1 VRSTCDAARR
11 MRTDADEVQVETAP
25 PGRGAGAVLTA
36 QGERGK
42 PRWVENRAVDGWLP
56 RLDLAEA
63 WASRE
68 IAVVLALRNIRIR
81 YKQTFFGVAWA
92 LLQPLAAVG
101 IFTLI
106 FGRLAQLP
114 SEDIPY
120 PVFVYAGLT
129 VWLYFSQS
137 ATLASESLAQYR
149 ELVTKVY
156 FPRLLAPLASV
167 VPALVDLGISLLAVG
182 VFMAIYG
189 VAPTSAIAFLPLWL
203 VALVILTFGVGTWLS
218 ALNVQ
223 YRDVRNALAFVLQ
236 LWFFATPIVYGS
248 SLLEGT
254 WRFLVALNP
263 LVGLLEGFRWS
274 LVGAPFPG
282 PEALVSLATGIAVV
296 ASGIVYFGR
305 SQRRFADLI

>member
-1 VRSTCDAARR
+1 MT
-11 MRTDADEVQVETAP
+11 
-25 PGRGAGAVLTA
+25 AGADQVRAEAATGQDA
-36 QGERGK
+36 RAAPAAGTEPGARG
-42 PRWVENRAVDGWLP
+42 WVDNRALDGWLP
-56 RLDLAEA
+56 RLDFAEV

-68 IAVVLALRNIRIR
+68 IAVVLALRNISIR
-81 YKQTFFGVAWA
+81 YKQTFFGFGWA

-106 FGRLAQLP
+106 FGRLAELP

-120 PVFVYAGLT
+120 PVFVYAGLA
-129 VWLYFSQS
+129 VWFYFSQS

-156 FPRLLAPLASV
+156 FPRLLAPLAAV
-167 VPALVDLGISLLAVG
+167 VPALVDLAISLIAVG

-189 VAPTSAIAFLPLWL
+189 VAPTGAIVFLPLWL

-223 YRDVRNALAFVLQ
+223 YRDVRNALTFLLQ
-236 LWFFATPIVYGS
+236 LWFFATPIVYGG
-248 SLLEGT
+248 SLLEGG
-254 WRFLVALNP
+254 WGFVLALNP
-263 LVGLLEGFRWS
+263 LVGLLDGVRWS

-282 PEALVSLATGIAVV
+282 PEALVSLATGIIVL

>member
-1 VRSTCDAARR
+1 
-11 MRTDADEVQVETAP
+11 MREADADELRVEPAP
-25 PGRGAGAVLTA
+25 GDRGAGAVVA
-36 QGERGK
+36 ARARPGAR
-42 PRWVENRAVDGWLP
+42 RWVENRAVTGWLP
-56 RLDLAEA
+56 RLDLAEV
-63 WASRE
+63 WAARE

-101 IFTLI
+101 IFSLI

-114 SEDIPY
+114 SEQIPY
-120 PVFVYAGLT
+120 PVFVYAGLA
-129 VWLYFSQS
+129 VWFYFSQS

-156 FPRLLAPLASV
+156 FPRLLAPLAAV
-167 VPALVDLGISLLAVG
+167 VPGLVDLAVSLVAVG

-189 VAPTSAIAFLPLWL
+189 VAPSGALTSLPLWL

-223 YRDVRNALAFVLQ
+223 YRDVRNALAFLLQ
-236 LWFFATPIVYGS
+236 LWFFASPIVYGS
-248 SLLEGT
+248 SLLEGR
-254 WRFLVALNP
+254 WAYVLALNP

-274 LVGAPFPG
+274 LIGAPAPG
-282 PEALVSLATGIAVV
+282 PEALVSLASGIVLV

>member
-1 VRSTCDAARR
+1 MTPGADQQAATVASGDGGGTVQAAERGPAAR
-11 MRTDADEVQVETAP
+11 
-25 PGRGAGAVLTA
+25 
-36 QGERGK
+36 
-42 PRWVENRAVDGWLP
+42 RWVENRAVDGWLP
-56 RLDLAEA
+56 RLDLDEV

-106 FGRLAQLP
+106 FGRLAQVP
-114 SEDIPY
+114 SEGIPY
-120 PVFVYAGLT
+120 PVFVFAGLA
-129 VWLYFSQS
+129 VWFYFSQS

-156 FPRLLAPLASV
+156 FPRLLAPVAAV
-167 VPALVDLGISLLAVG
+167 VPGLVDLAISLLAVG

-189 VAPTSAIAFLPLWL
+189 VAPTGAIVLLPAWL
-203 VALVILTFGVGTWLS
+203 VALVTLTFGVGTWLS

-223 YRDVRNALAFVLQ
+223 YRDVRNALAFLLQ
-236 LWFFATPIVYGS
+236 LWFFASPIVYGS
-248 SLLEGT
+248 SLLEGS
-254 WRFLVALNP
+254 WGFVLALNP

-282 PEALVSLATGIAVV
+282 PEALVSLATGIVVV
-296 ASGIVYFGR
+296 ASGVAYFAR
-305 SQRRFADLI
+305 AQRRFADLI

>member
-1 VRSTCDAARR
+1 
-11 MRTDADEVQVETAP
+11 
-25 PGRGAGAVLTA
+25 
-36 QGERGK
+36 
-42 PRWVENRAVDGWLP
+42 
-56 RLDLAEA
+56 
-63 WASRE
+63 
-68 IAVVLALRNIRIR
+68 VLALRNISIR
-81 YKQTFFGVAWA
+81 YKQTFFGFGWA

-120 PVFVYAGLT
+120 PVFVYAGLA
-129 VWLYFSQS
+129 VWFYFSQS

-156 FPRLLAPLASV
+156 FPRLLAPLAAV
-167 VPALVDLGISLLAVG
+167 VPALVDLAISLIAVG

-189 VAPTSAIAFLPLWL
+189 VAPTGAIVFLPLWL

-223 YRDVRNALAFVLQ
+223 YRDVRNALTFLLQ
-236 LWFFATPIVYGS
+236 LWFFATPIVYGG
-248 SLLEGT
+248 SLLDGG
-254 WRFLVALNP
+254 WGFVLALNP

-274 LVGAPFPG
+274 LVGAPFPA
-282 PEALVSLATGIAVV
+282 PEALVSLATGIIVL

>member
-1 VRSTCDAARR
+1 
-11 MRTDADEVQVETAP
+11 MRADADDVHVETAP
-25 PGRGAGAVLTA
+25 TGRGASAVQA
-36 QGERGK
+36 ARAK
-42 PRWVENRAVDGWLP
+42 PDARRWVENRPVKGWLP

-92 LLQPLAAVG
+92 LFQPLAVVG

-120 PVFVYAGLT
+120 PVFVYSGLAS
-129 VWLYFSQS
+129 WFYFSQS

-149 ELVTKVY
+149 DLVTKVY
-156 FPRLLAPLASV
+156 FPRLLAPLAAV
-167 VPALVDLGISLLAVG
+167 VPPLIDLTISLVAVG

-189 VAPTSAIAFLPLWL
+189 VAPTGAIGFLPLWL
-203 VALVILTFGVGTWLS
+203 VALVILSFGVGAWLS

-223 YRDVRNALAFVLQ
+223 YRDVRNALAFLLQ
-236 LWFFATPIVYGS
+236 LWFFASPIVYGS
-248 SLLEGT
+248 SLLEGR
-254 WRFLVALNP
+254 WGYLLALNP

-282 PEALVSLATGIAVV
+282 PEALVSLASGIVVV

>member
-1 VRSTCDAARR
+1 MTRGSDQLRA
-11 MRTDADEVQVETAP
+11 ETAASGDGATAVRAAGTQ
-25 PGRGAGAVLTA
+25 PGAH
-36 QGERGK
+36 
-42 PRWVENRAVDGWLP
+42 RWLENRAVDGWLP
-56 RLDLAEA
+56 RLDLAEV

-106 FGRLAQLP
+106 FGRLAQIP
-114 SEDIPY
+114 SEGIPY
-120 PVFVYAGLT
+120 AVFVYAGLA
-129 VWLYFSQS
+129 VWFYFSQS

-156 FPRLLAPLASV
+156 FPRLLAPLAAV
-167 VPALVDLGISLLAVG
+167 VPGLVDFAISLLAVG
-182 VFMAIYG
+182 VFMALYG
-189 VAPTSAIAFLPLWL
+189 VGPTGAIVFLPLWL
-203 VALVILTFGVGTWLS
+203 VTLVILTFGVGTWLS

-223 YRDVRNALAFVLQ
+223 YRDVRNALAFLLQ
-236 LWFFATPIVYGS
+236 LWFFASPIVYGS
-248 SLLEGT
+248 SLVEGS
-254 WRFLVALNP
+254 WGFLLAINP

-282 PEALVSLATGIAVV
+282 PEALGSLATGIVVV

>member
-1 VRSTCDAARR
+1 
-11 MRTDADEVQVETAP
+11 MRHAGPTADADEVRVETAP
-25 PGRGAGAVLTA
+25 GASAVPA
-36 QGERGK
+36 ARAEPDAR
-42 PRWVENRAVDGWLP
+42 RWVENRAVHGWLP
-56 RLDLAEA
+56 RLDLAEV

-120 PVFVYAGLT
+120 PVFVYAGLA

-156 FPRLLAPLASV
+156 FPRLLAPLAAV
-167 VPALVDLGISLLAVG
+167 VPALVDLAISLLAVG

-189 VAPTSAIAFLPLWL
+189 VAPTGAIAFLPLWL

-223 YRDVRNALAFVLQ
+223 YRDVRNALAFLLQ
-236 LWFFATPIVYGS
+236 LWFFASPIVYGS
-248 SLLEGT
+248 SLLEGR
-254 WRFLVALNP
+254 WGFLLALNP

-282 PEALVSLATGIAVV
+282 PEALVSLATGIVVV

>member
-1 VRSTCDAARR
+1 MSPGADQVRA
-11 MRTDADEVQVETAP
+11 ETAASGDGGSAVRAAGLV
-25 PGRGAGAVLTA
+25 PGAR
-36 QGERGK
+36 
-42 PRWVENRAVDGWLP
+42 RWVENRAVDGWLP
-56 RLDLAEA
+56 RLDLAEV

-106 FGRLAQLP
+106 FGRLAQIP
-114 SEDIPY
+114 SEGIPY
-120 PVFVYAGLT
+120 PVFVYSGLA
-129 VWLYFSQS
+129 VWFYFSQS

-156 FPRLLAPLASV
+156 FPRLLAPLAAV
-167 VPALVDLGISLLAVG
+167 VPGLVDLAISLLAVG
-182 VFMAIYG
+182 VFMALYG
-189 VAPTSAIAFLPLWL
+189 VAPTGAIVFLPLWL

-223 YRDVRNALAFVLQ
+223 YRDVRNALGFLLQ
-236 LWFFATPIVYGS
+236 LWFFASPIVYGS
-248 SLLEGT
+248 SLLEGD
-254 WRFLVALNP
+254 WGFVLALNP
-263 LVGLLEGFRWS
+263 LVGVLEGFRWS
-274 LVGAPFPG
+274 LVGAPPPG
-282 PEALVSLATGIAVV
+282 PEALVSLATGIVVV
-296 ASGIVYFGR
+296 ASGSVYFGR

>member
-1 VRSTCDAARR
+1 MTRGADQAR
-11 MRTDADEVQVETAP
+11 AETAASGDGASAVRTAGTQ
-25 PGRGAGAVLTA
+25 PGTR
-36 QGERGK
+36 
-42 PRWVENRAVDGWLP
+42 RWLENRAVDGWLP

-81 YKQTFFGVAWA
+81 YKQTFFGVAWV

-114 SEDIPY
+114 SEGIPY
-120 PVFVYAGLT
+120 AVFVYPGLA

-156 FPRLLAPLASV
+156 FPRLLAPIAAV
-167 VPALVDLGISLLAVG
+167 VPALVDLAISLLAVG
-182 VFMAIYG
+182 VFMAIFG
-189 VAPTSAIAFLPLWL
+189 VAPTGAIIFLPLWL
-203 VALVILTFGVGTWLS
+203 FALVILAFGVGTWLS

-223 YRDVRNALAFVLQ
+223 YRDVRNALAFLFQ
-236 LWFFATPIVYGS
+236 LWFFASPIVYAS
-248 SLLEGT
+248 SLLEGN
-254 WRFLVALNP
+254 WGLVLALNP
-263 LVGLLEGFRWS
+263 LAGLLEGFRWS
-274 LVGAPFPG
+274 LVGASSPG
-282 PEALVSLATGIAVV
+282 PEALVSLASGIVIV

-305 SQRRFADLI
+305 AQRRFADLI

>member
-1 VRSTCDAARR
+1 MT
-11 MRTDADEVQVETAP
+11 
-25 PGRGAGAVLTA
+25 AGADQVQA
-36 QGERGK
+36 ERAATGHGGSGLQDARAE
-42 PRWVENRAVDGWLP
+42 PGARRWVENRAIDGWLP

-63 WASRE
+63 WASRD

-81 YKQTFFGVAWA
+81 YKQTFLGVAWA
-92 LLQPLAAVG
+92 VLQPLAAVG

-106 FGRLAQLP
+106 FGRLADLP
-114 SEDIPY
+114 SEGIPY
-120 PVFVYAGLT
+120 PVFVYAALA
-129 VWLYFSQS
+129 VWFYFSQS

-156 FPRLLAPLASV
+156 FPRLLAPLAAV
-167 VPALVDLGISLLAVG
+167 VPALIDLAISLLAVG

-189 VAPTSAIAFLPLWL
+189 VTPTGAIVFLPLWL

-223 YRDVRNALAFVLQ
+223 YRDVRNALAFLLQ
-236 LWFFATPIVYGS
+236 LWFFASPVVYGS
-248 SLLEGT
+248 SLLEGS
-254 WRFLVALNP
+254 WGFLLALNP
-263 LVGLLEGFRWS
+263 LVGLLEGIRWS
-274 LVGAPFPG
+274 LIGAPEPG
-282 PEALVSLATGIAVV
+282 PEALISLAAGIVLL

>member
-1 VRSTCDAARR
+1 MTAGADQVRAETAATGPGASAVRAAEAEPGARR
-11 MRTDADEVQVETAP
+11 
-25 PGRGAGAVLTA
+25 
-36 QGERGK
+36 
-42 PRWVENRAVDGWLP
+42 WIENGAVDGWLP
-56 RLDLAEA
+56 RLDLAEV

-68 IAVVLALRNIRIR
+68 IAVVLALRNISIR
-81 YKQTFFGVAWA
+81 YKQTFFGFGWA

-120 PVFVYAGLT
+120 PVFVYAGLA
-129 VWLYFSQS
+129 VWFYFSQS

-156 FPRLLAPLASV
+156 FPRLLAPLAAV
-167 VPALVDLGISLLAVG
+167 VPALVDLAISLIAVG

-189 VAPTSAIAFLPLWL
+189 VAPTGAIVFLPLWL

-223 YRDVRNALAFVLQ
+223 YRDVRNALTFLLQ
-236 LWFFATPIVYGS
+236 LWFFATPIVYGG
-248 SLLEGT
+248 SLLDGG
-254 WRFLVALNP
+254 WGFVLALNP

-274 LVGAPFPG
+274 LVGAPFPA
-282 PEALVSLATGIAVV
+282 PEALVSLATGIIVL